1 MAYRDLDELL
11 DGRLELPIGGTV
23 YAVPPVDA
31 ETGLRLQRL
40 HDWMFGVAA
49 AVKAHEDDPDAG
61 ELSVPEPG
69 GELLSDAQE
78 IDMYRKSLGTAYDEM
93 VADGVAWPR
102 FKVAGMTAFL
112 HHTQSPEA
120 AEAYWNTGGR
130 PEASAGN
137 RASRRAAA
145 RSTPQRASGSGT
157 TRTRKAA
164 PATAHAGRTSSRAG
178 RSSS

>member
-11 DGRLELPIGGTV
+11 DGGLDLPIGGKL
-23 YAVPPVDA
+23 YRVPPVNA

-49 AVKAHEDDPDAG
+49 AVKAHEDDPGQDLA
-61 ELSVPEPG
+61 LPEPAA
-69 GELLSDAQE
+69 ELLTDAQE
-78 IDMYRKSLGTAYDEM
+78 LDMYRKSLGTAYDEM
-93 VADGVAWPR
+93 IDDGVAWPR

-112 HHTQSPEA
+112 HHTQSAEA
-120 AEAYWNTGGR
+120 AERYWNAGGR

-137 RASRRAAA
+137 RAGRRAAA
-145 RSTPQRASGSGT
+145 RSTPPPASASGT
-157 TRTRKAA
+157 TRTPKAG
-164 PATAHAGRTSSRAG
+164 PVTARSGRTSSSAG

>member
-11 DGRLELPIGGTV
+11 DGGLELPIGGKV

-93 VADGVAWPR
+93 LTDGVAWPQ

-120 AEAYWNTGGR
+120 AEAYWNAGGL

-137 RASRRAAA
+137 RARRRAAA
-145 RSTPQRASGSGT
+145 RSTPQRASGSGMS
-157 TRTRKAA
+157 RTRKAA
-164 PATAHAGRTSSRAG
+164 PARSGGKSSSAG